1 MPPQKDLFT
10 MNDTEVVT
18 QKLRTQ
24 GFKGQDLK
32 AALQVTRKQRGMMK
46 MVADAERKKV
56 KRQSPSTQKTSSQ
69 QQGLKGA
76 ALSDTQRVA
85 VQRVAALISSKKLRA
100 TKVGKQRVTS
110 YSKAPGS
117 TRRRKAS
124 TFLDLYKAQLKEKGY
139 YVSTAKIGLKK
150 PKAATTT
157 GTKAKSLSA
166 ALRKDTMRIKKLIKD
181 GTIAAAQQQGKK
193 VTTYTEASGAD
204 RVAKAKKFVALHKQ
218 RVKAKGL
225 KTGVGS
231 VGLKKKARKSAKKLS
246 ISKRYQA
253 ITSQSKEPY
262 YISKGRTYKVG
273 GGATGP
279 GIIRKVR
286 GQTAVPFKKLS
297 APERKAVA
305 QFLATPQ
312 GKRLRGPKAR
322 RKVVVQQLIAVN
334 IPKSEIAKAQ
344 KQQSKKK

>member
-18 QKLRTQ
+18 QKLRAQ
-24 GFKGQDLK
+24 GFTTAQVQDALK
-32 AALQVTRKQRGMMK
+32 ITRQNRGMMAQLATK
-46 MVADAERKKV
+46 ERNKA

-231 VGLKKKARKSAKKLS
+231 VGLKKKARKAPKRQPIKTRYTS
-246 ISKRYQA
+246 IKAQGK
-253 ITSQSKEPY
+253 QPY
-262 YISKGRTYKVG
+262 YISKGRTIKVG

-279 GIIRKVR
+279 GIIRKIR
-286 GQTAVPFKKLS
+286 GQEGESFKKLS
-297 APERKAVA
+297 ADERKAVA
-305 QFLATPQ
+305 QFLASPQ

-322 RKVVVQQLIAVN
+322 RTVVVQQLIKVN
-334 IPKSEIAKAQ
+334 IPKSEINKAKKAASQ
-344 KQQSKKK
+344 K